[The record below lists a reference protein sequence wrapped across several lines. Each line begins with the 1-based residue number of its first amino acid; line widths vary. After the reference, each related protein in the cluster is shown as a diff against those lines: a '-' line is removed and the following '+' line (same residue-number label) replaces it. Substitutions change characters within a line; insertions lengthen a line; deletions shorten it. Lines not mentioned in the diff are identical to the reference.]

1 MKIIRVGVDLAKNVF
16 QVHGVDRNEKPVW
29 KCKLKRSEWIK
40 VLLEKIEPGCKI
52 GMEACGGAHHWARKL
67 EALGYTVKL
76 IAPQFVKPYVKSNKN
91 DAKDAEAICEAMSR
105 PNMRF
110 VSIKSVEQQD
120 VQAVHRVRAGLM
132 EQRIAKANQI
142 RGPVSEYGLV
152 APIQVS
158 HLRVAIPEWLEDAE
172 NGLTSRFRRLL
183 NGLWS
188 DLQSLDLRLKEMDRE
203 IAEIA
208 AANPVAQRL
217 QQLRGVGPMVATALL
232 ATVGDASQFK
242 NGRQMAVSLGLT
254 PKQSSSGGKEKLL
267 GISKRGDPY
276 VRSLLVHGARSV
288 MKSAKGKDDRLSQ
301 WANRQCPPFQCC
313 SGCHGKQDGTN
324 RMGDDTEGIGLPTR
338 ACSRLRSNV
347 EEVTERKGA
356 YQLRLQSKPLD
367 GQQVEPAPEEP
378 VNGRG
383 HKARESNWEL
393 AREFPS
399 GSSISNRGAVV
410 RDRIYVSSRTYQ
422 SKTDYLQTRWSPYTA
437 VQITNYQ
444 HVASNHPPYYNVERK
459 DKRRLQCQTTP
470 HLPARVKQ
478 RSPRK
483 FGIVFP

>member
-29 KCKLKRSEWIK
+29 KCKLKRAEWIK
-40 VLLEKIEPGCKI
+40 VLLEKIEPGCEI

-120 VQAVHRVRAGLM
+120 VQAIHRVRAGLM

-142 RGPVSEYGLV
+142 RGLVSEYGLV

-158 HLRVAIPEWLEDAE
+158 HLRAAIPEWLEDAE

-208 AANPVAQRL
+208 AANPVAQKL

-242 NGRQMAVSLGLT
+242 NGRQMTVSLGLT

-288 MKSAKGKDDRLSQ
+288 IRSAKGKDDRLSQ
-301 WANRQCPPFQCC
+301 WVMRIANAHHF
-313 SGCHGKQDGTN
+313 
-324 RMGDDTEGIGLPTR
+324 
-338 ACSRLRSNV
+338 NV
-347 EEVTERKGA
+347 AVVAMANKTARIAWAMIRKGSD
-356 YQLRLQSKPLD
+356 YQP
-367 GQQVEPAPEEP
+367 
-378 VNGRG
+378 
-383 HKARESNWEL
+383 EL
-393 AREFPS
+393 AA
-399 GSSISNRGAVV
+399 G
-410 RDRIYVSSRTYQ
+410 
-422 SKTDYLQTRWSPYTA
+422 
-437 VQITNYQ
+437 
-444 HVASNHPPYYNVERK
+444 
-459 DKRRLQCQTTP
+459 
-470 HLPARVKQ
+470 
-478 RSPRK
+478 
-483 FGIVFP
+483 